1 MKYPYESVVI
11 NEEVPMLMLMTSVRY
26 VAMHWHDRIEF
37 LFVLSGK
44 IQVLV
49 GSEEYSLKENDL
61 LLINSNEVHGVEA
74 SEDNRVLLLQIP
86 LSFIKKWYQNIEVES
101 FHCQS
106 FIENENGMF
115 NYIRLLMVRLM
126 LTLRKKELGYEI
138 KIHSLL
144 LDIVYHLISKCRV
157 SNHKQINRNS
167 SKDIERLTR
176 ITNYIQMNYM
186 QPITL
191 NEIADN
197 EGLTVPYLSRYFQQ
211 HMGQPFV
218 KYLNG
223 IRLEQA
229 VKYLLETNWPVIRI
243 AMESGFSSLNT
254 FHKLFKDT
262 FHTTPY
268 QFRKNQQ
275 KTLSNSLKK
284 EVKGIEGYEYT
295 EEDDLNE
302 LEKYIQRLDIN
313 IRPSVNT

>member
-1 MKYPYESVVI
+1 MKYPYESVVL

-37 LFVLSGK
+37 LFVLRGK
-44 IQVLV
+44 IQVFV

-61 LLINSNEVHGVEA
+61 LLINGNEVHGVEA

-86 LSFIKKWYQNIEVES
+86 LSFIKKWYQNIEMET
-101 FHCQS
+101 FQCQS
-106 FIENENGMF
+106 FIENEQGMF
-115 NYIRLLMVRLM
+115 NYIRLLMVRLI
-126 LTLRKKELGYEI
+126 LTLRKEELGYEI

-144 LDIVYHLISKCRV
+144 LDIVYHLISKFRV

-167 SKDIERLTR
+167 MKDMERLTR
-176 ITNYIQMNYM
+176 ITNFIQMNYM
-186 QPITL
+186 HPITL
-191 NEIADN
+191 NEIAEN
-197 EGLTVPYLSRYFQQ
+197 EELTVPYLSRYFQQ
-211 HMGQPFV
+211 RMGQPFV

-229 VKYLLETNWPVIRI
+229 VKYLLETNWPVIQI
-243 AMESGFSSLNT
+243 AMESGFTSLNT

-275 KTLSNSLKK
+275 KTLSNSLKN
-284 EVKGIEGYEYT
+284 EVKGIESYEYT
-295 EEDDLNE
+295 EEDDFNE
-302 LEKYIQRLDIN
+302 LEKYSQRLEITN
-313 IRPSVNT
+313 

>member
-37 LFVLSGK
+37 LFVLRGR
-44 IQVLV
+44 IQVVV
-49 GSEEYSLKENDL
+49 GGEEFSLQENDL
-61 LLINSNEVHGVEA
+61 LLINSNVVHGVDA

-86 LSFIKKWYQNIEVES
+86 LSFIKKWYQDIEMEL

-106 FIENENGMF
+106 LQNEDQEKFNG
-115 NYIRLLMVRLM
+115 IRLLMVNLM

-144 LDIVYHLISKCRV
+144 LDIVYNLISKFRV
-157 SNHKQINRNS
+157 GDQKQINRNS

-176 ITNYIQMNYM
+176 ITNYIQKNYM
-186 QPITL
+186 HPITL
-191 NEIADN
+191 NEIAEN
-197 EGLTVPYLSRYFQQ
+197 EELTVPYLSRYFQQ
-211 HMGQPFV
+211 HMGQPFI

-229 VKYLLETNWPVIRI
+229 VKYLLDTNWPVIQI

-275 KTLSNSLKK
+275 KTFSTSQKSDK
-284 EVKGIEGYEYT
+284 RGIEGYDYT
-295 EEDDLNE
+295 EEVGLKE
-302 LEKYIQRLDIN
+302 LDKYIWASNNR
-313 IRPSVNT
+313 S

>member
-1 MKYPYESVVI
+1 MKYPYESVII

-37 LFVLSGK
+37 LFVLRGK
-44 IQVLV
+44 IQVFV
-49 GSEEYSLKENDL
+49 GTEEYALKENDL

-86 LSFIKKWYQNIEVES
+86 LSFVEKWYQNIEVEL

-106 FIENENGMF
+106 FLEKEQGRYNH
-115 NYIRLLMVRLM
+115 IRFLMVLLM

-144 LDIVYHLISKCRV
+144 LDIVYHLISKFRV
-157 SNHKQINRNS
+157 TNHKQITRNS
-167 SKDIERLTR
+167 IKDIERLTR
-176 ITNYIQMNYM
+176 ITNFIQMNYM
-186 QPITL
+186 HPITL
-191 NEIADN
+191 NEIAEN

-211 HMGQPFV
+211 HIGQPFV

-229 VKYLLETNWPVIRI
+229 VKYLLENNWPVIQI

-254 FHKLFKDT
+254 FHKLFKET

-275 KTLSNSLKK
+275 KTFSHSLKN
-284 EVKGIEGYEYT
+284 EVKGIESYEYT

-302 LEKYIQRLDIN
+302 LEKYIQSLEIIN
-313 IRPSVNT
+313 

>member
-11 NEEVPMLMLMTSVRY
+11 NEEVPMLMLMTSVRF

-37 LFVLSGK
+37 LFVLRGS
-44 IQVLV
+44 IQVFV
-49 GSEEYSLKENDL
+49 GREEFSLKENDL
-61 LLINSNEVHGVEA
+61 LLINSNEIHGVEA

-86 LSFIKKWYQNIEVES
+86 LTFINKWYPKIEMES

-106 FIENENGMF
+106 FQQEDQGK
-115 NYIRLLMVRLM
+115 YDGIRQLMVQLM
-126 LTLRKKELGYEI
+126 VTLREKELGYEI

-144 LDIVYHLISKCRV
+144 LDIIYHLVSKFRV
-157 SNHKQINRNS
+157 KSHKQINRNS

-176 ITNYIQMNYM
+176 ITSYIQKNYM
-186 QPITL
+186 YPITL
-191 NEIADN
+191 NEIAEN
-197 EGLTVPYLSRYFQQ
+197 EQLTVPYLSRYFQQ

-229 VKYLLETNWPVIRI
+229 VQYLLETNWPVIQI
-243 AMESGFSSLNT
+243 AIESGFPSLNT

-275 KTLSNSLKK
+275 TTFNHSYKN
-284 EVKGIEGYEYT
+284 EPKGIESYDYT
-295 EEDDLNE
+295 EEDDLKE
-302 LEKYIQRLDIN
+302 LDTYIKGFI
-313 IRPSVNT
+313 